1 MHLLSLSAAALAAAL
16 VAAVAVLA
24 FSQLPELFVWA
35 AFVGWAS
42 YDHSGGP
49 AQAAIRSSTAL
60 VSGVTMAW
68 LVAIVVA
75 ARLLPLNTPAAT
87 ATAAGA
93 ASFLIVIVS
102 RAAPLSVVPA
112 TFYGFASTFAY
123 LSLSGG
129 AFPSRGPKSARF
141 LSASSKNSV

>member
-1 MHLLSLSAAALAAAL
+1 MHLSSLSAAALAAAL

-42 YDHSGGP
+42 YDHSGGT

-60 VSGVTMAW
+60 VSGVTTAW

-87 ATAAGA
+87 ATAAGTTQRGT
-93 ASFLIVIVS
+93 SNLLWLRLDLRVS
-102 RAAPLSVVPA
+102 QSLRWSVPV
-112 TFYGFASTFAY
+112 
-123 LSLSGG
+123 
-129 AFPSRGPKSARF
+129 
-141 LSASSKNSV
+141 